1 MNPTL
6 NRQEIANITADN
18 LTLRNMASA
27 DLADVLSI
35 ERNAQVSPWSRLS
48 FEESLTKEHVCRVV
62 THNNKVLAFHVVCAV
77 VDELHILN
85 VAVASHLQGIG
96 LGHVLMQD
104 IIETAESA
112 SAKKVFLEVRAS
124 NLAAQSL
131 YAKWQFEQIAL
142 RKGYYRSSQGIADQ
156 REDALVFARNL
167 L

>member
-1 MNPTL
+1 
-6 NRQEIANITADN
+6 
-18 LTLRNMASA
+18 MASA

-112 SAKKVFLEVRAS
+112 SAKKVFL